1 MLGSYSAAFERI
13 EHRLEEF
20 DVQAMR
26 GDSEAEHDIERLI
39 EMRRQVG
46 KLRRALA
53 AHRSALVA
61 LTYPELEA
69 LGDYASGERYQS
81 LLRRFESTVQE
92 ARDAREAIV
101 GSFDVLIARGGQ
113 RTNEIMKV
121 LTLASVILLPGRADR
136 RRHGNELQGRPVR
149 RPEHVLGRPGSDRAD
164 RADHDRAREAL
175 AVDLNDASAWRLELA
190 RRYIEPYRERAAIAV
205 LGGSVAQGV
214 ADRWSDIDTILYWDE
229 IDRDW
234 LETPRAGADGDRFT
248 WVEHYPGNACLE
260 QYRFGTVKADVA
272 HVRLGWLDELIDGT
286 LSGESFDTTSLDV
299 LRGVQESIVLFGEE
313 RYEPIRARVLDYP
326 DSLRRA
332 MVEANLKVTP
342 SWIYDGMGRDR
353 GDLVVFYEYVLATM
367 RYVVGILAGLNRVY
381 IAPEKLKRVGAVVGR
396 MELTPPDAAARL
408 DALLD
413 LPREQVRAELDDLVG
428 ATLDLVEEHLPD
440 VDTTRARRLWSLP
453 AEPSEGG
460 GGPPPPPS
468 QAD

>member
-1 MLGSYSAAFERI
+1 M
-13 EHRLEEF
+13 
-20 DVQAMR
+20 
-26 GDSEAEHDIERLI
+26 EA
-39 EMRRQVG
+39 G
-46 KLRRALA
+46 A
-53 AHRSALVA
+53 
-61 LTYPELEA
+61 
-69 LGDYASGERYQS
+69 
-81 LLRRFESTVQE
+81 
-92 ARDAREAIV
+92 
-101 GSFDVLIARGGQ
+101 
-113 RTNEIMKV
+113 
-121 LTLASVILLPGRADR
+121 
-136 RRHGNELQGRPVR
+136 
-149 RPEHVLGRPGSDRAD
+149 
-164 RADHDRAREAL
+164 
-175 AVDLNDASAWRLELA
+175 LNDDSVWRLELA

-214 ADRWSDIDTILYWDE
+214 ADRWSDIDTIVYWDE

-234 LETPRAGADGDRFT
+234 LETPRSAENGERFT

-313 RYEPIRARVLDYP
+313 RYEPIRARVLAYP
-326 DSLRRA
+326 DALQRA
-332 MVEANLKVTP
+332 LVEANLKVTP

-367 RYVVGILAGLNRVY
+367 RQVVGILAGLNRVY
-381 IAPEKLKRVGAVVGR
+381 VAPEKLKRVGLVVAR
-396 MELTPPDAAARL
+396 MELTPPDAAGRL

-428 ATLDLVEEHLPD
+428 RTFDLVEEHLPE
-440 VDTTRARRLWSLP
+440 VDTTRARTLWSLP

-460 GGPPPPPS
+460 GGEPPPPS
-468 QAD
+468 RLG